1 LELLFDLTGYL
12 SVVLRGCVV
21 AAQTATLGSIV
32 FLLALARPLAPEL
45 GPAGRDLA
53 DGAARIGAWAALAL
67 AASGLA
73 KLALQG
79 ALLADTVD
87 LSLAQVLGANFALAG
102 LAQMAAAVALAV
114 VLRALGGAA
123 PAWGLVP
130 PALVLLL
137 ASISTTHA
145 MARMDGR
152 AAMLLAS
159 FLHQAGAAVWLG
171 GLPCFL
177 AALRRLDGQPGW
189 RMVSA
194 RYSQLA
200 IAGVVLILAGVA
212 AFALAYIGS
221 WQGLYGTAYGVMS
234 GAKSAMLGLLLLLG
248 LGNFLLIRGALAGGA
263 GPVLRLR
270 RFVEAEIGI
279 GLAVLFA
286 AASITSV
293 PPSVDLPND
302 QVTWAEL
309 VERNTPR
316 WPRLQS
322 PDHDALAIPALQAQ
336 LDAAARAG
344 AAGGAAF
351 TPGAGQLPPRNAA
364 DIAWSEYNH
373 HWAGFFVVLLGVLA
387 LLERAGLRA
396 ARHWPLVFL
405 LLAGFLLLRSDPE
418 VWPMGPVGFWESLRD
433 VEVVQH
439 RLAALLVVAFAVF
452 EWRVR
457 AGGLT
462 QGRAALVFPLLC
474 AVGSVLLLTHSHAI
488 ANTKEQ
494 LLIEISHT
502 PLALL
507 GLIAGWTRWLELR
520 LDPAEGR
527 WAGWV
532 WPVCLVLVGLILTI
546 YREA

>member
-1 LELLFDLTGYL
+1 MELLFDLTGYL

-79 ALLADTVD
+79 ALLAETVD

-200 IAGVVLILAGVA
+200 IAGVALILAGVA

-344 AAGGAAF
+344 AAGGPPSRPARGSCRHAMPRIS
-351 TPGAGQLPPRNAA
+351 PGPSTTITGRDFLWFCSACWRCWNAP
-364 DIAWSEYNH
+364 
-373 HWAGFFVVLLGVLA
+373 VC
-387 LLERAGLRA
+387 
-396 ARHWPLVFL
+396 ARRGIGRWCFCCWP
-405 LLAGFLLLRSDPE
+405 ASCCC
-418 VWPMGPVGFWESLRD
+418 GPI
-433 VEVVQH
+433 
-439 RLAALLVVAFAVF
+439 
-452 EWRVR
+452 
-457 AGGLT
+457 
-462 QGRAALVFPLLC
+462 PKC
-474 AVGSVLLLTHSHAI
+474 
-488 ANTKEQ
+488 
-494 LLIEISHT
+494 
-502 PLALL
+502 
-507 GLIAGWTRWLELR
+507 
-520 LDPAEGR
+520 GR
-527 WAGWV
+527 WARSGSGKACATWRWCSTGWRRC
-532 WPVCLVLVGLILTI
+532 WWWRSRCLNGGC
-546 YREA
+546 APAA